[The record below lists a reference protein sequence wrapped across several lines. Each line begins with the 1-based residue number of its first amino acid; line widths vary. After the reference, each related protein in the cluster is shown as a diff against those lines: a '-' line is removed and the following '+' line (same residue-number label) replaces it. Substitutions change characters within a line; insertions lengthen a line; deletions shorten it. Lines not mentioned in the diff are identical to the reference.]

1 MERFVRYDLHTKL
14 NHCGG
19 FLFGGNVFVIV
30 CFLNSFNYTDA
41 FCLALFYFRQGSLT
55 YLFGYKVLP
64 EKLPLKFFKNVN
76 TGLPSKANSF
86 NTQYNT
92 ARN

>member
-1 MERFVRYDLHTKL
+1 MDRFVRYDLHTKL

-19 FLFGGNVFVIV
+19 FLFGGNVFFFIV
-30 CFLNSFNYTDA
+30 CFLNSFNYTDP

-64 EKLPLKFFKNVN
+64 EKLPLKFF
-76 TGLPSKANSF
+76 
-86 NTQYNT
+86 
-92 ARN
+92 